1 MREAAGDDKEAEEIA
16 GQSSSERF
24 VIVEKNGIRIGLV
37 TLTLCRRDGRVVLD
51 ATEIT
56 ACHVLGYLNG
66 KPHVIVPVSY
76 PVEKETDREE
86 LLAAEARILKV
97 LSMEP

>member
-1 MREAAGDDKEAEEIA
+1 M
-16 GQSSSERF
+16 
-24 VIVEKNGIRIGLV
+24 
-37 TLTLCRRDGRVVLD
+37 D
-51 ATEIT
+51 ATEIN
-56 ACHVLGYLNG
+56 ACHVLGYLTG
-66 KPHVIVPVSY
+66 KSHVIVPVSY